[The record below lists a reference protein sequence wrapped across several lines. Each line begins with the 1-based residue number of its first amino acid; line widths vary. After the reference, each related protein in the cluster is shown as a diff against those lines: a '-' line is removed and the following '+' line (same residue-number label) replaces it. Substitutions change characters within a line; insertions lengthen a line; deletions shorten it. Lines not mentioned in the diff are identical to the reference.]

1 MVNIEYTGVF
11 KNIPTLTFDKTSTLD
26 EIKDFFKEYYYGG
39 QFRICKENDCPY
51 AEAKIMSIDECHN
64 IMLDVF
70 FYDDTNDMIN
80 CTVDD
85 LIAVMLNPVLNKIN
99 VNEDIEIE

>member
-11 KNIPTLTFDKTSTLD
+11 KNIPTLTIDKTSTLD
-26 EIKDFFKEYYYGG
+26 EIKDFFKEYYYNGL
-39 QFRICKENDCPY
+39 FRICKENGCAY
-51 AEAKIMSIDECHN
+51 AEAKVMSIDECHN
-64 IMLDVF
+64 ITLDVF
-70 FYDDTNDMIN
+70 FYDGTNDMTN

-85 LIAVMLNPVLNKIN
+85 LIAVMMNPEINKIN